1 MHHKHD
7 EYTVLYN
14 SPIRNPHFAYIIIE
28 SKRIQALDCPVV
40 LLEQKV
46 L

>member
-1 MHHKHD
+1 MYHKH

-14 SPIRNPHFAYIIIE
+14 SPIRNPDFAHMME
-28 SKRIQALDCPVV
+28 SKRIQELDCPVV

-46 L
+46 V

>member
-14 SPIRNPHFAYIIIE
+14 SPIRNPDFAHIMME
-28 SKRIQALDCPVV
+28 SKRIQELDCPVV

-46 L
+46 V